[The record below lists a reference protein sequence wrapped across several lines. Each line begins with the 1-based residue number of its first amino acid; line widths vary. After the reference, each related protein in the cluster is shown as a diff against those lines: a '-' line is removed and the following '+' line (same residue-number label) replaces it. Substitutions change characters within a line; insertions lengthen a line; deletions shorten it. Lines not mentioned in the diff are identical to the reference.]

1 MTMSDD
7 LSSEGEAEMVM
18 SPAVECRWRHGVSMS
33 KGNCPQSSLRSSQKD
48 TRLLEV

>member
-18 SPAVECRWRHGVSMS
+18 SPAVDVAGGTECQCQKEIVPSQVSVHN
-33 KGNCPQSSLRSSQKD
+33 KKTLGC
-48 TRLLEV
+48 